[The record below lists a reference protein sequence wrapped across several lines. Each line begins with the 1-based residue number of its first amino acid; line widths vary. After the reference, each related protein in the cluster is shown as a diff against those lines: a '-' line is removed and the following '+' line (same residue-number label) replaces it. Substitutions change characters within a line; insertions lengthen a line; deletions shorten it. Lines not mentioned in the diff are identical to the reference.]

1 VDRCNKELVQ
11 QVVEDSALASWH
23 SSRND
28 AERRTLYLLQGEHES
43 GVFGVGKKQQQQIF
57 S

>member
-28 AERRTLYLLQGEHES
+28 AERRTLDLLQGEHES